1 MFIKYEGQI
10 IKELQGLDIELYLK
24 NHPAEV
30 NSKYDSL
37 RNQFNFNFIEGK
49 DTRFPDVDLLIS
61 YDSTLA
67 YEYASVGAKVLY
79 YGHFDINNIRNIV
92 IDELSLLQE

>member
-1 MFIKYEGQI
+1 M
-10 IKELQGLDIELYLK
+10 
-24 NHPAEV
+24 

-37 RNQFNFNFIEGK
+37 RSEYKFTFIEGL
-49 DTRFPDVDLLIS
+49 DTRLPAVELLVS

-79 YGHFDINNIRNIV
+79 YGHFEIENIRNIV
-92 IDELSLLQE
+92 IKELGLQQ